1 MVVVFDIEPEVAQIG
16 KGEEAPG
23 KLHKQ
28 YDEDK
33 LMNSVLEGDKETIEH
48 AEMIQEAGNRG
59 MGAFAPDMMFQ
70 NIVNNFSITRQ
81 LYGDKLISLLT
92 GYDPRYIEKNAK
104 IPEFKQQ
111 LAKAIAETVE
121 SMKDEGL
128 LDDEGAITNRGTELA
143 SIALVRELDNIIPK
157 DQMGEKTNKQ
167 TKHYGERA
175 NVRVYRKGDR
185 YKDLNL
191 RKTVHKAIRRGHK
204 NVHASDLM
212 TSEREG
218 KGTINIILAL
228 DASASMKGAKL
239 ETCKKAGIGLAYKAI
254 QEKDQV
260 GLIVFGSEVKSAVA
274 PTNDFSTLLKTIS
287 DIRASRQTDFSGMIM
302 KSIELFPA
310 RDMTKHLIII
320 TDALPTVGKEP
331 ERETLKAVASAK
343 AAGITTSIIGIKLDN
358 PGTELAKQVVQI
370 GEGRL
375 SFTKELKEVGQLV
388 LEDYQSF
395 K

>member
-1 MVVVFDIEPEVAQIG
+1 MVVVFDIEREVSDIG
-16 KGEEAPG
+16 KGEEASG

-28 YDEDK
+28 NDEDK
-33 LMNSVLEGDKETIEH
+33 LMNSVLQGDKETIEH
-48 AEMIQEAGNRG
+48 AEMLQEAGNRG
-59 MGAFAPDMMFQ
+59 VGAFTPDLLFQ
-70 NIVNNFSITRQ
+70 NVVSNFSITRQ
-81 LYGDKLISLLT
+81 LYGDKLIKMLT

-111 LAKAIAETVE
+111 LAKAIAETVN

-128 LDDEGAITNRGTELA
+128 LDDEGAITNKGTELA
-143 SIALVRELDNIIPK
+143 SISLVKELDNIIPK
-157 DQMGEKTNKQ
+157 DQMGEKTNKRA
-167 TKHYGERA
+167 KHYGERA
-175 NVRVYRKGDR
+175 LARPYRKGDR

-204 NVHASDLM
+204 SVQTFDLM

-218 KGTINIILAL
+218 KGTISIILAL

-239 ETCKKAGIGLAYKAI
+239 ETCKKAGIGLAYRALSD
-254 QEKDQV
+254 KDQV
-260 GLIVFGSEVKSAVA
+260 GLIVFGSEVKAAVA

-287 DIRASRQTDFSGMIM
+287 DIRASRQTDFAGMVN

-310 RDMTKHLIII
+310 RNETKHLIII

-331 ERETLKAVASAK
+331 ELETLKAVSSAK
-343 AAGITTSIIGIKLDN
+343 SAGITTSIIGINLDKA
-358 PGTELAKQVVQI
+358 GIDLAKQAVQI
-370 GEGRL
+370 GQGRL
-375 SFTKELKEVGQLV
+375 SFTKELREVGQLV
-388 LEDYQSF
+388 LEDYLTF

>member
-1 MVVVFDIEPEVAQIG
+1 
-16 KGEEAPG
+16 
-23 KLHKQ
+23 
-28 YDEDK
+28 
-33 LMNSVLEGDKETIEH
+33 
-48 AEMIQEAGNRG
+48 
-59 MGAFAPDMMFQ
+59 
-70 NIVNNFSITRQ
+70 
-81 LYGDKLISLLT
+81 
-92 GYDPRYIEKNAK
+92 
-104 IPEFKQQ
+104 
-111 LAKAIAETVE
+111 
-121 SMKDEGL
+121 
-128 LDDEGAITNRGTELA
+128 
-143 SIALVRELDNIIPK
+143 
-157 DQMGEKTNKQ
+157 
-167 TKHYGERA
+167 
-175 NVRVYRKGDR
+175 
-185 YKDLNL
+185 
-191 RKTVHKAIRRGHK
+191 
-204 NVHASDLM
+204 M

-239 ETCKKAGIGLAYKAI
+239 ETCKKAGIGLAYKAL